1 MQQILA
7 IGDKLRDFN
16 VTDKINIISCELTN
30 GRLMH
35 KFAPFIEKFLNTGS
49 VSHEI
54 SGFNLDLQSACQILM
69 AYSQGFIEKCRVFF
83 RPEYNNLEV
92 YNYYRFVFNEMKQEK
107 LSSIRKQ
114 NYACLFIYLNLHGA
128 KRFVRYNEQG
138 CFNLEYGN
146 HKVVFF
152 PETELLKLV
161 DNNLVAQAIK
171 GEVELMEI
179 LYGNYSY

>member
-1 MQQILA
+1 MSNKSFLREIKSWDLSYSEVDKFKSPFALPFAGIGHAFLKANYNKYLFADSNADLINVYQILA
-7 IGDKLRDFN
+7 TYKQ
-16 VTDKINIISCELTN
+16 
-30 GRLMH
+30 
-35 KFAPFIEKFLNTGS
+35 A
-49 VSHEI
+49 
-54 SGFNLDLQSACQILM
+54 
-69 AYSQGFIEKCRVFF
+69 FIEKCRVFF